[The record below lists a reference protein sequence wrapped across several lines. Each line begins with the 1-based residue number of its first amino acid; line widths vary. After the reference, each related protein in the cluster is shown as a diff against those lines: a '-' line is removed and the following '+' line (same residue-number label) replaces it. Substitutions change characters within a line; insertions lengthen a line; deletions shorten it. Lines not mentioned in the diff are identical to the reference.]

1 MKRSSRL
8 LLRDRKGTIGAVLL
22 LFFVVLAVF
31 PGQIAP
37 YNPAYIGFPRSL
49 GPSAVHWLGT
59 TSQGQDI
66 YSQLIWGARQTL
78 IIAVAAGGLATLI
91 SVLVGVTAAYR
102 GGLIDGVLSLIT
114 DVLLVIPILPLIIV
128 IAAYLRSAGL
138 ADIIIVLG
146 ALGWSYGARQLR
158 VQALSLRNRDFLTA
172 AVVRGERSRYIVV
185 AEILPTMT
193 SLIVATFLG
202 SAVFAVL
209 TAAGLQFIG
218 LGDPSAQS
226 WGTMLYWAQ
235 NNEALGAGMPLWA
248 IMPGV
253 CIALLGGAF
262 AFLNYAFDEISN
274 PALRPVRRLTR
285 KPAVRADDA
294 KKSTRRL
301 RTPLVSPPASG
312 PAFAV
317 EMDGHQDGPGPK
329 SGRLL
334 EVRGLTVA
342 YATDTDPVVAVD
354 NVDFDLSSG
363 EFLAV
368 VGESGCGKSTLMLA
382 ISQLLVKP
390 AGITGG
396 SVVFRGREMAQLSD
410 KQLRHVRWQEFS
422 VVMQSA
428 MNSLNPVMTI
438 GQQMKDACQ
447 AHGAMTKE
455 QIAERS
461 REVLRLVSID
471 PVHLGSYPHQ
481 LSGGM
486 RQRCMIAMALLFT
499 PDLVIMDEP
508 TSALDV
514 VAQRSLMRQIME
526 LQDRL
531 GFATIF
537 VTHDISLVGNFS
549 DRMLVMYA
557 GQVAELGSTSSLFK
571 TPRHPY
577 ARALL
582 EAYPTVRGPKIPLTG
597 IAGSP
602 PNIAALPPAC
612 RFQPRCADAMPE
624 CSVIPPPL
632 YDMGDSIV
640 RCLLYQDAAPGTGT
654 LAGRSARVA
663 QAEAPAPAEAPA
675 QEPAPAPS
683 QTPVLPPAEPVAP
696 LLEVQDVS
704 RSFTLSGVWS
714 KKTLHAVDD
723 VSFAIG
729 RREIVALVGESGSGK
744 STVARLLTLVY
755 APNSGEIRFEGQPI
769 SAQRGRS
776 DKLAYRGDVP
786 MVFQDPYASINPA
799 YRVSHG
805 IMRAIELHR
814 PDIGS
819 ADRRAEAVRVMEAV
833 GLHPAE
839 TMLSKYPYE
848 LSGGQRQR
856 IGFAQALA
864 LRPKLIVADEPVSM
878 LDVSIR
884 VGVLNL
890 MAELRAREDVSILYI
905 THDLA
910 SARYVADR
918 VIVMYAGHIVETGPA
933 EQVMAAP
940 RHPYTQLL
948 LSAVPDP
955 RAPREESGP
964 ADAAEPPKVVDP
976 APGCRFEPRCPFAI
990 DVCRHVTPQLGEV
1003 APSQLAA
1010 CHVALMQAKTVP
1022 ADTPGVEA

>member
-1 MKRSSRL
+1 MINRKNKGEPNEPGDSPAAAGQPGRTFARA
-8 LLRDRKGTIGAVLL
+8 LLRSRKGTAGAILL
-22 LFFVVLAVF
+22 LFFVVLAIF
-31 PGQIAP
+31 PGEIAP
-37 YNPAYIGFPRSL
+37 YSPTYLGFTRAL
-49 GPSAVHWLGT
+49 GPSGAHWLGT
-59 TSQGQDI
+59 TSEGQDI
-66 YSQLIWGARQTL
+66 FSQLIWGTRQSL
-78 IIAVAAGGLATLI
+78 IIAVAAGGLATVI
-91 SVLVGVTAAYR
+91 AVLVGVSAAYF
-102 GGLIDGVLSLIT
+102 GGIRDGILSLVT
-114 DVLLVIPILPLIIV
+114 DVLLVIPIFPLIIV

-138 ADIIIVLG
+138 GDIIIVLG

-172 AVVRGERSRYIVV
+172 ASVRGERSRYIIV
-185 AEILPTMT
+185 AEILPTLT

-218 LGDPSAQS
+218 LGDPGAQS

-235 NNEALGAGMPLWA
+235 NNEALDAGMPLWA

-274 PALRPVRRLTR
+274 PALRPVRRLRR
-285 KPAVRADDA
+285 KQAEPSAPSAPAPSAEDEPG
-294 KKSTRRL
+294 L
-301 RTPLVSPPASG
+301 R
-312 PAFAV
+312 
-317 EMDGHQDGPGPK
+317 

-342 YATDTDPVVAVD
+342 YATGGDPVIAVD
-354 NVDFDLSSG
+354 HVDLDLDPG

-382 ISQLLVKP
+382 IAQLLDKP
-390 AGITGG
+390 AGITAGT
-396 SVVFRGREMAQLSD
+396 VTFRGREMAQLSD

-428 MNSLNPVMTI
+428 MNALNPVMTI
-438 GQQMKDACQ
+438 GQQLRDACK
-447 AHGAMTKE
+447 AHAAMSRQ

-499 PDLVIMDEP
+499 PDLIIMDEP

-514 VAQRSLMRQIME
+514 VAQRSLMRQIKE
-526 LQDRL
+526 LQSRL

-537 VTHDISLVGNFS
+537 VTHDISLAARFS
-549 DRMLVMYA
+549 DRVLVMYA
-557 GQVAELGSTSSLFK
+557 GQVAELGATSSLLA

-582 EAYPTVRGPKIPLTG
+582 EAFPSVRGPKIPLTG
-597 IAGSP
+597 IAGAP
-602 PNIAALPPAC
+602 PNVAAPPPGC

-624 CSVIPPPL
+624 CSRVKPPL
-632 YDMGDSIV
+632 YDMGDSAV
-640 RCLLYQDAAPGTGT
+640 RCLLYQDAPPGTGT

-663 QAEAPAPAEAPA
+663 AQPPAPILTEPRPA
-675 QEPAPAPS
+675 DG
-683 QTPVLPPAEPVAP
+683 AP
-696 LLEVQDVS
+696 LLEVEGVS
-704 RSFTLSGVWS
+704 RQFSLPGLWS

-744 STVARLLTLVY
+744 STMARLLTLVY
-755 APNSGEIRFEGQPI
+755 APNSGEIRFEGQPVN
-769 SAQRGRS
+769 ALRGRGAR
-776 DKLAYRGDVP
+776 LAYRGHVP

-805 IMRAIELHR
+805 ITRAIELHR
-814 PDIGS
+814 PDIRG
-819 ADRRAEAVRVMEAV
+819 ADRHAEAVRVMEAV

-839 TMLSKYPYE
+839 TMLTKYPYE

-890 MAELRAREDVSILYI
+890 MADLRAREDVSILYI

-918 VIVMYAGHIVETGPA
+918 LIVMYAGHVVEVGPA
-933 EQVMAAP
+933 EQVLTAP

-955 RAPREESGP
+955 KAPRDDSGP
-964 ADAAEPPKVVDP
+964 ADAAEPPKVINP
-976 APGCRFEPRCPFAI
+976 APGCRFAPRCPIAI
-990 DVCRHVTPQLGEV
+990 EKCRHVTPPLGEV
-1003 APSQLAA
+1003 APGQSAA
-1010 CHVALMQAKTVP
+1010 CHVALMQAQTGASTDGSVP
-1022 ADTPGVEA
+1022 ADHPAG

>member
-1 MKRSSRL
+1 MARRSVPDSAAGRFVRA
-8 LLRDRKGTIGAVLL
+8 LLRDRKGTAGVILL
-22 LFFVVLAVF
+22 LFFVVLAIF

-37 YNPAYIGFPRSL
+37 YNPAFIGFPRAL
-49 GPSAVHWLGT
+49 GPSGAHWLGT

-66 YSQLIWGARQTL
+66 YSQLIWGARQSL

-91 SVLVGVTAAYR
+91 SVLVGVSAAYL
-102 GGLIDGVLSLIT
+102 GGIRDGILSLVT

-138 ADIIIVLG
+138 TDIIIVLG

-172 AVVRGERSRYIVV
+172 AAVRGERGSYIIS
-185 AEILPTMT
+185 AEILPTLT
-193 SLIVATFLG
+193 SLIVATFLA

-235 NNEALGAGMPLWA
+235 NNEALGAGMPLWE

-285 KPAVRADDA
+285 KPAGGSPGNQASRKPAARVSEPEPDA
-294 KKSTRRL
+294 G
-301 RTPLVSPPASG
+301 PAPVPAPAS
-312 PAFAV
+312 A
-317 EMDGHQDGPGPK
+317 GPGL
-329 SGRLL
+329 LL
-334 EVRGLTVA
+334 EVRGLSVA
-342 YATDTDPVVAVD
+342 YATEGAPVVAVD
-354 NVDFDLSSG
+354 NVDLDVGPG

-382 ISQLLVKP
+382 ISQLLDKP
-390 AGITGG
+390 AGITAG
-396 SVVFRGREMAQLSD
+396 SVLFRGREMAEMSG

-428 MNSLNPVMTI
+428 MNALNPVMTI
-438 GQQMKDACQ
+438 GQQMRDACK
-447 AHGAMTKE
+447 AHSPMSKQEIT
-455 QIAERS
+455 ERS
-461 REVLRLVSID
+461 VQVLRLVSID
-471 PVHLGSYPHQ
+471 PVHLNSYPHQ

-514 VAQRSLMRQIME
+514 VAQRSLMRQIKE
-526 LQDRL
+526 LQGRL
-531 GFATIF
+531 GFATMF
-537 VTHDISLVGNFS
+537 VTHDISLVGQFS
-549 DRMLVMYA
+549 DRVLVMYA
-557 GQVAELGSTSSLFK
+557 GQVAELGSTSSLFA

-582 EAYPTVRGPKIPLTG
+582 EAFPSVRGQRIPLTG
-597 IAGSP
+597 IAGAP
-602 PNIAALPPAC
+602 PNVAAPPPGC

-624 CSVIPPPL
+624 CSSVRPPL
-632 YDMGDSIV
+632 YDMGDSVV
-640 RCLLYQDAAPGTGT
+640 RCLLYQHAPPGTGS

-663 QAEAPAPAEAPA
+663 DTLPAAPDGQPQRADVAQAGAASPDG
-675 QEPAPAPS
+675 
-683 QTPVLPPAEPVAP
+683 AP
-696 LLEVQDVS
+696 LLDVDDVS
-704 RSFTLSGVWS
+704 RSFSLRGLWS
-714 KKTLHAVDD
+714 RQTLHAVDD

-755 APNSGEIRFEGQPI
+755 APDSGAIRFEGKPV
-769 SAQRGRS
+769 SALRGRR
-776 DKLAYRGDVP
+776 DRLAYRGDVP

-805 IMRAIELHR
+805 IMRTIALHR
-814 PDIGS
+814 PDIRR
-819 ADRRAEAVRVMEAV
+819 ADRQAEAIRVMEAV

-839 TMLSKYPYE
+839 TMLAKYPYE

-856 IGFAQALA
+856 VGFAQALA

-890 MAELRAREDVSILYI
+890 MAELRAREGVSILYI

-918 VIVMYAGHIVETGPA
+918 LIVMYAGHVVETGPA

-990 DVCRHVTPQLGEV
+990 EECRHVTPQLGQV
-1003 APSQLAA
+1003 APSQFAA
-1010 CHVALMQAKTVP
+1010 CHVALMEAKTG
-1022 ADTPGVEA
+1022 AGVG